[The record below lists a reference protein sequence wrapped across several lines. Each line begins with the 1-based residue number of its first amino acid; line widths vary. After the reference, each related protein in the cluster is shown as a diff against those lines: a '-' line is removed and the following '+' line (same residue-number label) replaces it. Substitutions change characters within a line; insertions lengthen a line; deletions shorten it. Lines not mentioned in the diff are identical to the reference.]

1 MPPSMIRFGRVA
13 GQRYVAWNQHRSLS
27 SFNPVRR
34 FRHLEDAG
42 GDGGAGSGAGG
53 SGDGAGGG
61 DGSGD
66 GGDGDAG
73 GASGGGG
80 GAGKSFDQTQ
90 VNAIVKREKEKM
102 EAKFKEKIQEQ
113 LNEVNELKK
122 SKDLTEKQ
130 RKTLDERAASL
141 QAELLTERE
150 KAEAEKRRADEK
162 HKTEMDGVS
171 KERDTW
177 QHRFENQTIETAILA
192 AAAKH
197 DAYNAKQVIGLVKD
211 LVNVSPVLDDE
222 GNPTDKFDTSI
233 TVKVK
238 EKDEM
243 VEKKFT
249 VDGYVEHMKGQDEY
263 ANLFVVKRPGGTGHR
278 QGGVDVGGKSMSHL
292 SSTDKIAAGLKDG
305 QASSGSTG

>member
-13 GQRYVAWNQHRSLS
+13 GQRYVSWNQHRSLS

-53 SGDGAGGG
+53 TGGG

-66 GGDGDAG
+66 GGTGGGDG
-73 GASGGGG
+73 GASGGGSSS
-80 GAGKSFDQTQ
+80 KTFDQSQ

-102 EAKFKEKIQEQ
+102 EAKYKEQIQKQ
-113 LNEVNELKK
+113 LDDVNKLKND
-122 SKDLTEKQ
+122 KDLTEKQ
-130 RKTLDERAASL
+130 RAALDDRAKTL

-162 HKTEMDGVS
+162 HKVELDGLS
-171 KERDTW
+171 QERDTW
-177 QHRFENQTIETAILA
+177 KSRYETREKESAILA
-192 AAAKH
+192 AASKH
-197 DAYNAKQVIGLVKD
+197 DAYSASQLVA
-211 LVNVSPVLDDE
+211 LVSPLIKVSPALDDK
-222 GNPTDKFDTSI
+222 GNPTDSFETSI
-233 TVKVK
+233 TAKVK
-238 EKDEM
+238 DGEEL

-249 VDGYVEHMKGQDEY
+249 VDGYIEHMKGQDEF
-263 ANLFVVKRPGGTGHR
+263 ANLFIVKRPGGTGHR
-278 QGGVDVGGKSMSHL
+278 QGGVEVGGKNMANM

-305 QASSGSTG
+305 QAARGST